1 MQLCSVHL
9 WILSLIVQFIVERLL
24 HDIFFSLLFSNRA
37 VNKRFSR
44 LESHVVTLA
53 RSVAHL
59 SSELRSQA
67 SISQDM
73 DDMRRQVN
81 AQQYKPEED
90 SDPAKESAMLQ
101 SRVKKLRRCVLIIE
115 LQTSHSILGSYE
127 DVALGRHAFCSRG
140 VVAWRAEITFKLV
153 VCNECFDYSSHDVS
167 SGGEKTT
174 KTEKLNRN
182 KNER

>member
-101 SRVKKLRRCVLIIE
+101 SRVKKLRRCVCVLTIE
-115 LQTSHSILGSYE
+115 LQNSHSILGSYE
-127 DVALGRHAFCSRG
+127 GVILGRHVFRSRG
-140 VVAWRAEITFKLV
+140 VVAWRAERTFKLV
-153 VCNECFDYSSHDVS
+153 ECNECVDYSSHD
-167 SGGEKTT
+167 K
-174 KTEKLNRN
+174 NN
-182 KNER
+182 KNRKIK